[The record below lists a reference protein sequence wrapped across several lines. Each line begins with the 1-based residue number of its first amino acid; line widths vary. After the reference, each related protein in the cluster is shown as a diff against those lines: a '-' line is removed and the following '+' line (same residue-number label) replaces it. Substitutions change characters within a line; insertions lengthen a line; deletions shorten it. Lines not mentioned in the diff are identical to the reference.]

1 MNHKSSTTYIN
12 IIALDY
18 ITSVKDRLIG
28 YLEYK
33 GMTKSEFGRRIGVS
47 SAFITSMR
55 KSMQPDKIRAIK
67 DKFPDLNTEW
77 LLTGEGEMLNTPV
90 ESPKAEQEFKPYF
103 KEPANILVPLI
114 NVDSVGGME
123 GHNIE
128 VADGQFVEA
137 LIPFPDARPDDWA
150 IHQSDES
157 MAPAIPAGAILQIRQ
172 VIDWQEYFGYGNVYV
187 LWLTDDRRITKL
199 VKKYEPDPKNY
210 VLCCSYN
217 FDYAD
222 EELPRKMIKQV
233 WKVVNV
239 LINKGW

>member
-1 MNHKSSTTYIN
+1 M
-12 IIALDY
+12 
-18 ITSVKDRLIG
+18 TSVKDRLIG

-33 GMTKSEFGRRIGVS
+33 GITKSEFGRRIGVS

-67 DKFPDLNTEW
+67 ETFPDLNTEW
-77 LLTGEGEMLNTPV
+77 LLYGEGEMLNSPS
-90 ESPKAEQEFKPYF
+90 ESPKAGHEFQSYF
-103 KEPANILVPLI
+103 KETKNILVPLI

-123 GHNIE
+123 GRNIE
-128 VADGQFVEA
+128 VADGQFIEA

-150 IHQSDES
+150 IHQSGES

-172 VIDWQEYFGYGNVYV
+172 VVDWHEYFGYGNVYV
-187 LWLTDDRRITKL
+187 LWLKDDRRITKL
-199 VKKYEPDPKNY
+199 VKKYDLDPQNY
-210 VLCCSYN
+210 VLCCSYHP
-217 FDYAD
+217 DYAD
-222 EELPRKMIKQV
+222 EELPKKMIKQV

>member
-1 MNHKSSTTYIN
+1 M
-12 IIALDY
+12 
-18 ITSVKDRLIG
+18 ITSYTVVDRLRAIMER
-28 YLEYK
+28 YDL
-33 GMTKSEFGRRIGVS
+33 TQSELAQRIGVRQPNI
-47 SAFITSMR
+47 SAILKGNRSCGPGIANRIALSFDID
-55 KSMQPDKIRAIK
+55 P
-67 DKFPDLNTEW
+67 NW
-77 LLTGEGEMLNTPV
+77 LLTGEGEMYRDN
-90 ESPKAEQEFKPYF
+90 SAYRQGKEFKSYF

-150 IHQSDES
+150 IHQSGES

>member
-1 MNHKSSTTYIN
+1 MLPTPNSRLKEYLKHVKISGTHLAEKLGSSQPTISAILSGN
-12 IIALDY
+12 RNLSEGMIA
-18 ITSVKDRLIG
+18 
-28 YLEYK
+28 
-33 GMTKSEFGRRIGVS
+33 RISDV
-47 SAFITSMR
+47 
-55 KSMQPDKIRAIK
+55 
-67 DKFPDLNTEW
+67 FPELNREW
-77 LLTGEGEMLNTPV
+77 LLYGEGEMLNAPA
-90 ESPKAEQEFKPYF
+90 ESPKAEREFKSYF

-150 IHQSDES
+150 IHQSGES

-187 LWLTDDRRITKL
+187 LWLKDDRRITKL
-199 VKKYEPDPKNY
+199 VKKYDLDPQNY

-217 FDYAD
+217 PDYAD